1 MQGDVDIEEKACNMI
16 GKTSSQHQGNLFST
30 PLRDLLNPGHELYQL
45 ADQINWKQLE
55 DSFAPLYSHTGRPSA
70 PIRLMVSLLILKQ
83 IDDLG
88 DETVVGKWVENP
100 YFQYLSGMDIFQ
112 WKPPIDPTDLVKFRQ
127 RIGEEGVKLIF
138 KASVEINGDLSRED
152 EIVADTTVQPK
163 AITFP
168 TDAKLYK
175 RVVEWCR
182 RISLEEGITIRQS
195 YVRVIPNLMRQQFN
209 AHHPKRR
216 KNATRARRK
225 LKTIAGRMVREL
237 ERNLGPNPDS
247 RHIGLLIILKKAV
260 TQSRKTKDKIYAI
273 HAPEVAC
280 IAKGKA
286 FPKYE
291 FGSKVSIATTK
302 TAGIIVAVENFQ
314 GNPYDGDTLK
324 ATLDLYKELHQCEPK
339 LLIADRGYR
348 GRKKIGAT
356 SILTPGKP
364 RKSDSYYKKRQIRNQ
379 FRRRTAIEPRIGHL
393 KSRFGLN
400 RNWLKGAHGDRIN
413 LFLAAAAWN
422 FKKWMG
428 RTCRASFWSVL
439 FRLFAH
445 SQMAPKLKL
454 G

>member
-1 MQGDVDIEEKACNMI
+1 MI
-16 GKTSSQHQGNLFST
+16 GKTPDQNQGNLFST
-30 PLRDLLNPGHELYQL
+30 TLRDLLNPGHELYLL
-45 ADQINWKQLE
+45 ANKINWKQFE
-55 DSFAPLYSHTGRPSA
+55 DDLAPLYSHTGRPSA

-100 YFQYLSGMDIFQ
+100 YYQYFSGMNVFQ

-138 KASVEINGDLSRED
+138 KASIDVHGDLATED
-152 EIVADTTVQPK
+152 QIVADTTVQSK
-163 AITFP
+163 AITYP

-175 RVVEWCR
+175 RVIEYCR
-182 RISLEEGITIRQS
+182 RVSREEGFRMRQS
-195 YVRVIPNLMRQQFN
+195 YVRVVPQLMREQFN

-216 KNATRARRK
+216 KKARKAFRK
-225 LKTIAGRMVREL
+225 LKTIAGRLVREL
-237 ERNLGPNPDS
+237 ERNLGPDPGAK
-247 RHIGLLIILKKAV
+247 HAELLIILKK
-260 TQSRKTKDKIYAI
+260 TLSQTRKSKDKVYAI

-324 ATLDLYKELHQCEPK
+324 ATLDIYKDLHKCEPK

-348 GRKKIGAT
+348 GRRQIGKT
-356 SILTPGKP
+356 TILTPTKS
-364 RKSDSYYKKRQIRNQ
+364 KQSDSYYKKRQIRYQ
-379 FRRRTAIEPRIGHL
+379 FRRRTAIEPLIGHL
-393 KSRFGLN
+393 KSRFRLN
-400 RNWLKGAHGDRIN
+400 RNWLKGTQGDRIN

-422 FKKWMG
+422 FKKWMRRNG
-428 RTCRASFWSVL
+428 SASLLTWILLQFVQGL
-439 FRLFAH
+439 RRRRLRW
-445 SQMAPKLKL
+445 

>member
-1 MQGDVDIEEKACNMI
+1 MI
-16 GKTSSQHQGNLFST
+16 GKNPDQNQGNLFST
-30 PLRDLLNPGHELYQL
+30 PLCDLLNPGHELFLL
-45 ADQINWKQLE
+45 ADKIDWKRFE

-100 YFQYLSGMDIFQ
+100 YYQYFSGMDIFQ

-138 KASVEINGDLSRED
+138 KASVDVNGDLATED
-152 EIVADTTVQPK
+152 QIVADTTVQSK
-163 AITFP
+163 AITYP
-168 TDAKLYK
+168 TDAKLYD
-175 RVVEWCR
+175 RVIEYCR
-182 RISLEEGITIRQS
+182 RISRKEGFQIRQS
-195 YVRVIPNLMRQQFN
+195 YVRVVPQLMREQFN

-216 KNATRARRK
+216 KKAGKAFRK
-225 LKTIAGRMVREL
+225 LKTIAGRLVREL
-237 ERNLGPNPDS
+237 ERNLGPDS
-247 RHIGLLIILKKAV
+247 GDKYTDLLIILKKAISQ
-260 TQSRKTKDKIYAI
+260 TRKSKDKVYAI

-324 ATLDLYKELHQCEPK
+324 ATLDIYRELHQREPK

-348 GRKKIGAT
+348 GRSQIGQT
-356 SILTPGKP
+356 TILTPTKSK
-364 RKSDSYYKKRQIRNQ
+364 KSDSYYKKRQIRYQ
-379 FRRRTAIEPRIGHL
+379 FRRRTAIEPLIGHL
-393 KSRFGLN
+393 KSRFRLN
-400 RNWLKGAHGDRIN
+400 RSWLKGTHGDRIN

-422 FKKWMG
+422 FKKWMS
-428 RTCRASFWSVL
+428 RNRLASIISWILIQIVPRFGQR
-439 FRLFAH
+439 RLRF
-445 SQMAPKLKL
+445 